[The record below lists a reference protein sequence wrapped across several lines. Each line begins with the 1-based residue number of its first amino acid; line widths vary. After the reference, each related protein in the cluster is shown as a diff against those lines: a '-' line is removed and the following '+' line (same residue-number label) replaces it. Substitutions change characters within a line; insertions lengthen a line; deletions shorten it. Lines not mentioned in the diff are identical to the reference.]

1 MGYYPLPPR
10 TVPGHGIMDV
20 NCIVCGC
27 LMRRS
32 PSKVNGRN
40 VCGSKCRAKLIRK
53 EIDED
58 PALPQIT
65 CKVCGRVFRTRALEY
80 ARCPDC
86 LTGVRL

>member
-1 MGYYPLPPR
+1 MARQPLPRP
-10 TVPGHGIMDV
+10 VPGHGIMDV
-20 NCIVCGC
+20 TCVICGRP
-27 LMRRS
+27 MRRS

-40 VCGSKCRAKLIRK
+40 VCGSKCRMKLQRK
-53 EIDED
+53 EIDEN

-65 CKVCGRVFRTRALEY
+65 CATCGRIFRTRAFEY